1 MTAASWLMRVEG
13 GLAASFK
20 QPDRSSREGTDW
32 KIGIKRGDEI
42 HTVLVRTY
50 LAPDIDA
57 KWKNDSNYQA
67 RTAMGYLN
75 DILNKGWNPNEP
87 RAHAITITNPASTP

>member
-1 MTAASWLMRVEG
+1 MSGWLMRVEG

-20 QPDRSSREGTDW
+20 QPDGSSRPGTDW
-32 KIGIKRGDEI
+32 KIGIKRGDET

-50 LAPDIDA
+50 LAPDIDP
-57 KWKNDSNYQA
+57 KLKNDSDFQA

-75 DILNKGWNPNEP
+75 DVLNQGSDPSKP
-87 RAHAITITNPASTP
+87 RNRAITVTNPTAGSA